1 VKRLNDLVVLT
12 SRSGWLYLLSI
23 VAAFGSLF
31 FVFGNINAVM
41 LDVTGHDLFD
51 LQNSLTVAQVFEQ
64 SRAYT
69 PEAKQL
75 YYAFSFVD
83 FFFPFF
89 AALFMAATAAF
100 ALRHGLPDFYRKMNA
115 ASLFTLLFTP
125 TVFDWIENVLA
136 LIVVSGF
143 PEQRETAAS
152 LMVLAKKAKLGA
164 IVAAQLMVLAALLA
178 SAVAWIRVR
187 ANVRR

>member
-1 VKRLNDLVVLT
+1 MNNLIVLT

-23 VAAFGSLF
+23 VVTFGSLF
-31 FVFGNINAVM
+31 FAFGNLNAVM
-41 LDVTGHDLFD
+41 LDLTGHDLFD
-51 LQNSLTVAQVFEQ
+51 MQNALTVTQVFQQ
-64 SRAYT
+64 SQTYT
-69 PEAKQL
+69 PEAQQL

-100 ALRHGLPDFYRKMNA
+100 AIRHGLPAFFSKMND
-115 ASLFTLLFTP
+115 ASLFTLLLTP
-125 TVFDWIENVLA
+125 ALFDWLENIFA
-136 LIVVSGF
+136 IIVVSGF

-164 IVAAQLMVLAALLA
+164 IVAVQLIVLGALLA
-178 SAVAWIRVR
+178 SAAGWWRIRS
-187 ANVRR
+187 NVRQ